1 MNFISRPVVSKVKLL
16 ASNTLFNLINTL
28 FAGVFGIATSIIVAR
43 SLGAVQLG
51 EYSYIL
57 WLIGILTLFVNAGL
71 PMVVAK
77 YVAEYIGRNDIAT
90 AKNIFTVILKLELAV
105 SCIISSLVAYLS
117 LFLTKDVARKELLIL
132 SSINIIP
139 IVLARIYSAAATG
152 LQKYQTLIIASLI
165 SSPIQFLLIVF
176 TLLAHHNVAG
186 LIVAN
191 IIGSVLNL
199 AILWYF
205 IKNEFN
211 RFDSLAM
218 QGIPVQVTR
227 LDTFLKKRIA
237 KYSLSVSGIIIIDA
251 IVWQKSEIFFLERFS
266 PPEEIAFYSLAFT
279 IGYMAMQ
286 IPGIFSS
293 LLIPYFS
300 GIYGQGYKPGLKKG
314 YIHSTR
320 YLALIAFPIGIGGA
334 ILSAPLIELVYGS
347 EYRNAAIPAQIILV
361 FNSFG
366 AVSRASSAILYG
378 TEEQG
383 FILKWG
389 SIIAI
394 FNIFLNLILIPKYGA
409 TGAAIANS
417 SAQMAGVVGGAAYVN
432 NEFGIDYPSK
442 SVLKIFISSIVMG
455 IGMYSVTSLFNGY
468 RSLLLSISLS
478 PFIYLVS
485 LWFIGA
491 IDAEDRRLI
500 YTLLGKN
507 E

>member
-1 MNFISRPVVSKVKLL
+1 M
-16 ASNTLFNLINTL
+16 
-28 FAGVFGIATSIIVAR
+28 
-43 SLGAVQLG
+43 
-51 EYSYIL
+51 
-57 WLIGILTLFVNAGL
+57 
-71 PMVVAK
+71 
-77 YVAEYIGRNDIAT
+77 
-90 AKNIFTVILKLELAV
+90 
-105 SCIISSLVAYLS
+105 
-117 LFLTKDVARKELLIL
+117 
-132 SSINIIP
+132 
-139 IVLARIYSAAATG
+139 
-152 LQKYQTLIIASLI
+152 
-165 SSPIQFLLIVF
+165 
-176 TLLAHHNVAG
+176 AG

-218 QGIPVQVTR
+218 QGMPVQITR
-227 LDTFLKKRIA
+227 LDTLLKKRIA

-279 IGYMAMQ
+279 IGYIAMQ

-300 GIYGQGYKPGLKKG
+300 GIYGQGDKPGLKKG
-314 YIHSTR
+314 YTYSTR
-320 YLALIAFPIGIGGA
+320 YLALIAFPIGISGA

-347 EYRNAAIPAQIILV
+347 EFRNAAIPAQIILV

-394 FNIFLNLILIPKYGA
+394 FNIILNLILIPKYGA

-432 NEFGIDYPSK
+432 NEFGINYPSK

-455 IGMYSVTSLFNGY
+455 IGMYSVNSLFNGY
-468 RSLLLSISLS
+468 HSLFLSLSFS
-478 PFIYLVS
+478 PFIYIAS

-507 E
+507 A